1 MEILRKFSM
10 MDYKSMATPMM
21 KNLKKLSDLTSYLYL
36 VDPSMQKESIG
47 SLVYLV
53 NTRLDIFFV
62 VRTLNQLIVEMRQ
75 FHWVASKH
83 MLRYLHGMVGYGM
96 RYVSGGEV
104 RLEEYTYYD
113 SAGSGI
119 ESKSTSGCCFSLRL
133 AMISWISRKQNF
145 VALSTTKVEYITA
158 SVASREAVWIQ
169 KLLAGLFYQE
179 LETTLIHCDNQSFVK
194 LLENPV
200 FHDR

>member
-1 MEILRKFSM
+1 LRKFNKI
-10 MDYKSMATPMM
+10 DYKSMATPMM
-21 KNLKKLSDLTSYLYL
+21 KNLKKLSDLTSDLYL
-36 VDPSMQKESIG
+36 VDPSVKKESIG

-53 NTRLDIFFV
+53 NTGLDIFFA
-62 VRTLNQLIVEMRQ
+62 VRTLSQLMVELRQ

-83 MLRYLHGMVGYGM
+83 MLRYLHGMVEYGM

-113 SAGSGI
+113 SAGSAI
-119 ESKSTSGCCFSLRL
+119 ESKSTSGCCFSLRS
-133 AMISWISRKQNF
+133 AMISWISRKKNF
-145 VALSTTKVEYITA
+145 VELSTTKVEYITA
-158 SVASREAVWIQ
+158 SFASREAVWLQ

-179 LETTLIHCDNQSFVK
+179 LETTLIHCDNQSYVK

>member
-1 MEILRKFSM
+1 M

-21 KNLKKLSDLTSYLYL
+21 KNLKKLSDLTSDLYL
-36 VDPSMQKESIG
+36 VDSSMKKESIG

-53 NTRLDIFFV
+53 NTGLDIFFA
-62 VRTLNQLIVEMRQ
+62 VRTLSQLMVELTQ
-75 FHWVASKH
+75 LHWVASKN
-83 MLRYLHGMVGYGM
+83 MLRYLHGMAGYGM

-113 SAGSGI
+113 SAGSEI
-119 ESKSTSGCCFSLRL
+119 DSKSTSGCCFSLRS
-133 AMISWISRKQNF
+133 AMISWISGKKIF
-145 VALSTTKVEYITA
+145 VALGTTKVEYITA
-158 SVASREAVWIQ
+158 GVASREAVRIP

-179 LETTLIHCDNQSFVK
+179 LETTLIHCDNQSYVK

>member
-1 MEILRKFSM
+1 
-10 MDYKSMATPMM
+10 
-21 KNLKKLSDLTSYLYL
+21 
-36 VDPSMQKESIG
+36 MQKESIG

-62 VRTLNQLIVEMRQ
+62 VRTLSQLIVEMRQ

-119 ESKSTSGCCFSLRL
+119 ESKSTSGCCFSLRS

-158 SVASREAVWIQ
+158 SVASREAVWIR

-179 LETTLIHCDNQSFVK
+179 LETTLIHCDNQSYVK

>member
-1 MEILRKFSM
+1 M

-62 VRTLNQLIVEMRQ
+62 VRTLSQLIVEMRQ

-119 ESKSTSGCCFSLRL
+119 ESKSTSGCCFSLRS
-133 AMISWISRKQNF
+133 AMISWISRKKNF

-158 SVASREAVWIQ
+158 SVASREAVWLRN
-169 KLLAGLFYQE
+169 LLAGLFYQE
-179 LETTLIHCDNQSFVK
+179 LETTLIHCDNQSYVR

-200 FHDR
+200 FHDK